1 MRAER
6 ISPQAARVLRRR
18 ILRPESLSDDG
29 VAYAEDSVETTATF
43 GCRED
48 GSIVS
53 VGTVMAG
60 AHPRDAKVGDWRI
73 RGMAT
78 DDGYRNRGFGQLILD
93 ALLDHA
99 GKQGG
104 RRVWCNARVD
114 AALFYERSGFVRHGE
129 AFLTAGDRPHYL
141 LDLHLPNVS

>member
-1 MRAER
+1 M
-6 ISPQAARVLRRR
+6 VLRRR
-18 ILRPESLSDDG
+18 ILRPESQSDDG
-29 VAYAEDSVETTATF
+29 VSYAEDSVETTATF

-53 VGTVMAG
+53 VGTVMMG
-60 AHPRDAKVGDWRI
+60 AHPRDPQVGDWRI

-93 ALLDHA
+93 ELLGHA
-99 GKQGG
+99 GKHGG

-114 AALFYERSGFVRHGE
+114 AALFYERSGFVRRGDL
-129 AFLTAGDRPHYL
+129 FLTAGDRPHYL
-141 LDLHLPNVS
+141 MDLYLPNVS